1 MERRLGGEG
10 GIVNDRP
17 TATELIESV
26 LGFLEAEL
34 IPGQSDPRLRFH
46 TLVAANVLAIALRE
60 LAGEETQLREECA
73 LLVGLLGRA
82 QAEPVRC
89 AELRQTV
96 LRLNE
101 QLCEAIGAG
110 AFDEPGKFAELAGL
124 LRKLVVRKL
133 EVANPRYLEAL
144 AKQG

>member
-1 MERRLGGEG
+1 M
-10 GIVNDRP
+10 
-17 TATELIESV
+17 ELIEAV

-60 LAGEETQLREECA
+60 LAGEETQLREECS
-73 LLVGLLGRA
+73 LLVRMLGA
-82 QAEPVRC
+82 TQEEPVRC

-101 QLCEAIGAG
+101 QLCEAIRAG
-110 AFDEPGKFAELAGL
+110 AFDEPAQFAELAGL

-144 AKQG
+144 AKHG